1 MGGSRVGHDGCL
13 FLRVRAGGGG
23 IEIVAYIC
31 GAVRSIGL
39 VVGEDDVLSFELPQ
53 VFSIFIKNN
62 MAGAPRSKL

>member
-31 GAVRSIGL
+31 GTVRSIGL
-39 VVGEDDVLSFELPQ
+39 VVERMMFELP
-53 VFSIFIKNN
+53 SIFNFHQK
-62 MAGAPRSKL
+62 